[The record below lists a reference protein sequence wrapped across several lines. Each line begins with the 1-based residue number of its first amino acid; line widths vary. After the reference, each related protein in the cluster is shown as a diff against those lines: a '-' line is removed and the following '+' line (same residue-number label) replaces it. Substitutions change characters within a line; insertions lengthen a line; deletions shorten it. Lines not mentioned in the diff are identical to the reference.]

1 MEKKKI
7 LSERIYNA
15 FCKLVEYT
23 VILKVNP
30 DTKIKNKVEGHAAI
44 TLLA

>member
-1 MEKKKI
+1 MMPH
-7 LSERIYNA
+7 
-15 FCKLVEYT
+15 KLVEYT

-30 DTKIKNKVEGHAAI
+30 DTKIKSKLEGHGTI